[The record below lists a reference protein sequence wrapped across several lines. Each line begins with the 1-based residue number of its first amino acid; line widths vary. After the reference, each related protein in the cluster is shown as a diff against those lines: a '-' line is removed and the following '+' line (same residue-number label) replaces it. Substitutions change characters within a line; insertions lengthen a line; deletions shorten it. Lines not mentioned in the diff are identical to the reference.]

1 MEKLRKQ
8 FQARENREIGEGE
21 MEGEVTE
28 DSPSGTRSNEGPGVI
43 YAACSGISPP
53 ADSAIMQRFLKSA
66 DLYKKSGCSACGAI
80 APKSIRCSRCRFAL
94 YCSVECLRR
103 DWPSHEIHCVDQ
115 LSQNW
120 SRCDGEFVSLSEELG
135 KERQVRENRK
145 IWNTSLSNPNS
156 LIEGVGCLPDTKET
170 VLRKLTEFL
179 ADEPKLSLSEE
190 LGIDEHQFRENLKI
204 WNTNLSLPIESE
216 SCLPDTRETVLLRK
230 LTEFPADEPKLFDR
244 YDPKAESELIE
255 YPRSMGIPDEA
266 LPTKEEFN
274 NL

>member
-1 MEKLRKQ
+1 MVDQPSQISKP
-8 FQARENREIGEGE
+8 RE
-21 MEGEVTE
+21 
-28 DSPSGTRSNEGPGVI
+28 I

-66 DLYKKSGCSACGAI
+66 DLYIKSGCSACGAI

-145 IWNTSLSNPNS
+145 IWNTSLSNPNP

-179 ADEPKLSLSEE
+179 ADEPKL
-190 LGIDEHQFRENLKI
+190 
-204 WNTNLSLPIESE
+204 
-216 SCLPDTRETVLLRK
+216 
-230 LTEFPADEPKLFDR
+230 FDR

-255 YPRSMGIPDEA
+255 YLRSMGIPDEA
-266 LPTKEEFN
+266 LPAKEEFN
-274 NL
+274 NQ